1 MRRLVIDASV
11 YVKWFNR
18 GEEYEG
24 QAISIR
30 DDYVEGR
37 LELQSPSLLLYE
49 ALNAVRKNPNLANEE
64 ARDLAIEV
72 YELMPAQTELNS
84 DIAKATVDLARERSI
99 SVYDACYIEL
109 ARRLKIQLITADE
122 KQHRAARD
130 YANCKHL
137 KDYRPVVST

>member
-1 MRRLVIDASV
+1 MRRHVIDASV

-30 DDYVEGR
+30 DEYVEGR

-49 ALNAVRKNPNLANEE
+49 ALNAIRKNPNLRNEE
-64 ARDLAIEV
+64 ARELAIEV
-72 YELMPAQTELNS
+72 YELLPAQTELNS
-84 DIAKATVDLARERSI
+84 DIAKATVDLARERLI

-122 KQHRAARD
+122 KQRRAARG
-130 YANCKHL
+130 YANCRHL
-137 KDYRPVVST
+137 KDYRPAAFT